1 MRAEWIVLLTCT
13 TLSAEGADAGADAA
27 TLHFPHM
34 GVPTAP
40 LPVLLSTI
48 RTVPAHAAEKER
60 ESDYFRRENARLR
73 LLLAKC
79 ERISSA
85 RVAETFG
92 GPHT

>member
-13 TLSAEGADAGADAA
+13 TLSAEGADEGADAA

-34 GVPTAP
+34 GAPTAP
-40 LPVLLSTI
+40 LPVLLSMI

-79 ERISSA
+79 EISSA